1 MAVVAVA
8 VSAAETIATATNR
21 TERPSRTL
29 DGALLLKRPITRR
42 LKPIYTPN
50 HARFEPR
57 AFSRKIRVYAANR
70 FNG

>member
-1 MAVVAVA
+1 VAVAAVA

-29 DGALLLKRPITRR
+29 DGALLLKRPITHP
-42 LKPIYTPN
+42 LKPFYPPN
-50 HARFEPR
+50 HARFEPC
-57 AFSRKIRVYAANR
+57 AFSRKNRVYAANR